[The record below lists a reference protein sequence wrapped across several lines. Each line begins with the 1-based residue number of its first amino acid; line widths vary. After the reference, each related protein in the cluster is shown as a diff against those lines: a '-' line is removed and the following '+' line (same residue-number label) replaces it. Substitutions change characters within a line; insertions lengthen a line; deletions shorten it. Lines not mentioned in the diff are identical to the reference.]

1 MASGISGSERSF
13 RDNEIIVSK
22 TDLQGRMTYCNDVF
36 IRISGY
42 AEAELIGKPH
52 NMIRHPAMP
61 RCVFKLLWDTISQG
75 RELFAYV
82 VNRCKN
88 GDYYWVYAHVTVD
101 LDDNGDMVG
110 YHSNRRSPDRKAINV
125 IEPLYARLLEEEGRH
140 TDRKAGIDAATN
152 LLLSILAEKGVSYEQ
167 FVFSL

>member
-52 NMIRHPAMP
+52 TDQRACQNKQN
-61 RCVFKLLWDTISQG
+61 F
-75 RELFAYV
+75 
-82 VNRCKN
+82 
-88 GDYYWVYAHVTVD
+88 
-101 LDDNGDMVG
+101 LD
-110 YHSNRRSPDRKAINV
+110 
-125 IEPLYARLLEEEGRH
+125 
-140 TDRKAGIDAATN
+140 
-152 LLLSILAEKGVSYEQ
+152 
-167 FVFSL
+167 